1 MRSGGSPF
9 EVGYKSGRHRLY
21 FFFKQNII
29 HSGVHRWHGRM
40 VMVYQKESLKT
51 VGHSLGLPGAS
62 EGPQDQRH
70 PADLGAAD
78 LGQ

>member
-21 FFFKQNII
+21 FFLNQTSSTAEYI
-29 HSGVHRWHGRM
+29 GGM
-40 VMVYQKESLKT
+40 VTVYQKESLKT